1 MDIVFKVAQ
10 LVVCLALIYEMWQN
24 NKLTK
29 RIKELE
35 NAKK

>member
-10 LVVCLALIYEMWQN
+10 LVVCVALVYEMWQN
-24 NKLTK
+24 KKLTK